1 MKVKILLFASFREAA
16 GLSQGT
22 LEVEPGATLGEVWEK
37 LIAEHPRLAPHG
49 GTAAY
54 AINGVY
60 ARPGERV
67 GEGDE
72 VAFLPPVSGG

>member
-16 GLSQGT
+16 GISHGT
-22 LEVEPGATLGEVWEK
+22 LEVEQGATLGEVWER
-37 LIAEHPRLAPHG
+37 LIAAHPRLAPHG

-60 ARPGERV
+60 ARAGERV
-67 GEGDE
+67 RDGDE